1 MEDIEKIKQ
10 CIRNLII
17 KYEHVKNTGKYVSM
31 PEMDVAANFVE
42 PLFKALE
49 WNTTNPDEYDRE
61 RRTPEGGRIDAVMK
75 KDGEDA
81 ILIEY
86 KRFNEIHSRSSN
98 SLTYEPPYP
107 EEKQLLDYVRDHGK
121 GIKYVILTNFEKFR
135 LFNTFN
141 NKIVLNIEHPSQYL
155 DENFK
160 IFIGLQK
167 PLFPKYLETGL
178 EKGDWNPT
186 ETLKPKTELDK
197 LLKTIDDS
205 GYNEDEKQQILQI
218 LNWAYIT
225 KGSHGYYCRQFNYK
239 HVTTTDPH
247 PISEKCKN
255 FLTGQNL
262 VRFSVS
268 STSIPHGGRH
278 SDVFTHIDITEK
290 GLPIGS
296 QLVIRLIKKNETDII
311 NIINSIPC
319 KALKVIL
326 EYPQTSRFV
335 EYSQSRSYPASRPTK
350 TTPYPPYRI
359 ESLSSHIGNSFF
371 SDIGFYPNYDLI
383 SKINNIIESYI
394 YDIFTH
400 FEKSWEIGDTFF
412 SRIYKMLLGERTNSS
427 GTEIYVIPEELRGFV
442 LAHLKCELDDEIKKI
457 LLASILAG
465 IYKRSYDIKHIE
477 LIYIIIKETATES
490 EIKAFINNMA
500 SSGINTNYIYQP
512 GSSPFIVHDS
522 QKYFEYIDSNIINPV
537 IESIIKNKQVSETT

>member
-1 MEDIEKIKQ
+1 MENAEKIKQ
-10 CIRNLII
+10 VLRDLII
-17 KYEHVKNTGKYVSM
+17 KYEHVKNTGKYSSM
-31 PEMDVAANFVE
+31 SERDVAGDFVE
-42 PLFKALE
+42 PLFEALG
-49 WNTTNPDEYDRE
+49 WNTRNPNEYQRE
-61 RRTPEGGRIDAVMK
+61 QPIESGFVDAVIK
-75 KDGEDA
+75 IKGSDA
-81 ILIEY
+81 MLVET
-86 KRFNEIHSRSSN
+86 KRFNRIHGRPA
-98 SLTYEPPYP
+98 SLTNDIVSLFE
-107 EEKQLLDYVRDHGK
+107 EEKQLLDNVNRHKK
-121 GIKYVILTNFEKFR
+121 GIKYAVLTNFEKFR
-135 LFNTFN
+135 LFDTFN
-141 NKIVLNIEHPSQYL
+141 NKIVLNIENPSQYL

-160 IFIGLQK
+160 IFIGLWK
-167 PLFPKYLETGL
+167 GLFPEYL
-178 EKGDWNPT
+178 EKGDWDT
-186 ETLKPKTELDK
+186 IELEPKTELDK

-205 GYNEDEKQQILQI
+205 GYNDVKQEILHI
-218 LNWAYIT
+218 LSWAYIT
-225 KGSHGYYCRQFNYK
+225 KGSGAYYCSQFKYDHK
-239 HVTTTDPH
+239 ITTDPH
-247 PISEKCKN
+247 PISEKCKS

-262 VRFSVS
+262 VRFRAS
-268 STSIPHGGRH
+268 STSIPYGGRH
-278 SDVFTHIDITEK
+278 SDVFTYIDITEK

-311 NIINSIPC
+311 NIINSMPC

-350 TTPYPPYRI
+350 TTPYPPYSI

-371 SDIGFYPNYDLI
+371 SDIEFYPNYDLI
-383 SKINNIIESYI
+383 SKINHIIESYI

-412 SRIYKMLLGERTNSS
+412 SRIYKMLLGVIRTNSS

-477 LIYIIIKETATES
+477 LIYRIIKETATES

-500 SSGINTNYIYQP
+500 SSGINTNYNYQL
-512 GSSPFIVHDS
+512 GSSPFIVNDS